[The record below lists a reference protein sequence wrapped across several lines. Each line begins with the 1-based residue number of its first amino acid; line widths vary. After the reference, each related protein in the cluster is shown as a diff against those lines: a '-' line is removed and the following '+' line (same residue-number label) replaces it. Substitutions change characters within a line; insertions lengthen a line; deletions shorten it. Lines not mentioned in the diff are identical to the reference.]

1 MLSKL
6 YNHILI
12 NYASLF
18 WRFRHLLEPGWVKSY
33 ASKEAYE
40 HPHRDLLLKVISKYE
55 PINSIFEIG
64 CATGTNLVRLKEQ
77 YPECHL
83 MGNDVNSSAC
93 KVANLL
99 GFNVYKQRHPTFP
112 NKWML
117 PNADIYLTDASLI
130 YFTPTML
137 DMLFKNLMAKKF
149 KALIFCEWHD
159 YFGSVTHKGHWIHD
173 YNKLL
178 PGCKITKIPDFAW
191 SESKAWQEYGNII
204 EYDNR

>member
-6 YNHILI
+6 YNHILVK
-12 NYASLF
+12 YGARF
-18 WRFRHLLEPGWVKSY
+18 WQFRHVIDKNWVYPYMSDK
-33 ASKEAYE
+33 AIN
-40 HPHRDLLLKVISKYE
+40 HLHRDLLLKVISKYE

-64 CATGTNLVRLKEQ
+64 CGPGPNLIRLKEQ

-83 MGNDVNSSAC
+83 MGNDISSKAC
-93 KVANLL
+93 NKANTL

-117 PNADIYLTDASLI
+117 PNADIYLTDACLI
-130 YFTPTML
+130 YFYPIMVEQ
-137 DMLFKNLMAKKF
+137 LFKNLMAKKF

-159 YFGSVTHKGHWIHD
+159 YFGSVIHKGHWIHD